1 LRRAGTVVA
10 LVDESGYLERL
21 GPQAAGRA
29 AERAAL
35 WRHFCEQHGTP
46 VAIVNLDD
54 PRRRHDDLDRLLA
67 PRMPAR

>member
-1 LRRAGTVVA
+1 VGAVVA

-35 WRHFCEQHGTP
+35 WRRFCAQHQTAMA
-46 VAIVNLDD
+46 VVNLDD
-54 PRRRHDDLDRLLA
+54 PQRHANDIEALLT
-67 PRMPAR
+67 PSVSAR